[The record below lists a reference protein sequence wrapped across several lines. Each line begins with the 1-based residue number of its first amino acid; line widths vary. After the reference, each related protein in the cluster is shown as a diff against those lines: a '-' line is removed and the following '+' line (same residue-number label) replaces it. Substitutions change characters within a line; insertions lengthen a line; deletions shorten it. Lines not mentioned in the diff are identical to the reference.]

1 MIGMIKLLR
10 NREFLL
16 LLSIGLGLAWGGG
29 ARWTRELV
37 IPALAGVM
45 TLAVMGVPGSVF
57 SSPRVLVWPALI
69 GLVMNYGVL
78 GAVLFG
84 FKALLIHE
92 EALKAGFIIVIAVPP
107 AVAVIPFTMLLRGD
121 SPFSLVA
128 TIGCYLGAL
137 VLMPLIAVGFLGS
150 EFVDQSKLI
159 WIMIE
164 LILIPLVLSRF
175 LLWTGLSQKIEPY
188 KGTLTNWGFFLVT
201 YTIVGLN
208 QAIFFK
214 QPLIIVPV
222 ALVALASSFGLG
234 LAIEKIGR
242 IFKVDPKKII
252 SLVLLGTNKN
262 TGLAAGLA
270 LALFGDRTALP
281 ATVSTIFM
289 IVYIVWLGFKQRKSS

>member
-1 MIGMIKLLR
+1 MLR

-16 LLSIGLGLAWGGG
+16 LLSIGLGLALGGG
-29 ARWTRELV
+29 AGWTKEMV
-37 IPALAGVM
+37 IPALAGIM

-57 SSPRVLVWPALI
+57 SSPRALVLPVLI
-69 GLVMNYGVL
+69 GLVMNYGIL

-84 FKALLIHE
+84 FRALLIQE

-107 AVAVIPFTMLLRGD
+107 AVAVIPFTMLLKGD

-164 LILIPLVLSRF
+164 LILLPLVLSRI
-175 LLWTGLSQKIEPY
+175 LLWTGFAQKIEPY

-208 QAIFFK
+208 QAIFFR
-214 QPLIIVPV
+214 QPLVIAPV
-222 ALVALASSFGLG
+222 ALVALVSSFGLG
-234 LAIEKIGR
+234 FAIEKIGL
-242 IFKVDPKKII
+242 IFKLDPKKVI

>member
-1 MIGMIKLLR
+1 MLR

-16 LLSIGLGLAWGGG
+16 LLSIGLGLALGGG
-29 ARWTRELV
+29 AGWTKEMV
-37 IPALAGVM
+37 IPALAGIM

-57 SSPRVLVWPALI
+57 SSPRALVLPVLI
-69 GLVMNYGVL
+69 GLVMNYGIL

-84 FKALLIHE
+84 FRALLIQE

-107 AVAVIPFTMLLRGD
+107 AVAVIPFTMLLKGD

-164 LILIPLVLSRF
+164 LILIPLVLSRI
-175 LLWTGLSQKIEPY
+175 LLWTGFAQKIEPY

-208 QAIFFK
+208 QAIFFR
-214 QPLIIVPV
+214 QPLVIAPV
-222 ALVALASSFGLG
+222 ALVALVSSFGLG
-234 LAIEKIGR
+234 FAIEKIGL
-242 IFKVDPKKII
+242 IFKVDPKKVI

-281 ATVSTIFM
+281 AAVSTIFM

>member
-1 MIGMIKLLR
+1 LLR

-16 LLSIGLGLAWGGG
+16 LLSIGLGLALGGG
-29 ARWTRELV
+29 AGWTKEMV
-37 IPALAGVM
+37 IPALAGIM

-57 SSPRVLVWPALI
+57 SSPRALVLPVLI
-69 GLVMNYGVL
+69 GLVMNYGIL

-84 FKALLIHE
+84 FRALLIQE

-107 AVAVIPFTMLLRGD
+107 AVAVIPFTMLLKGD

-164 LILIPLVLSRF
+164 LILLPLVLSRI
-175 LLWTGLSQKIEPY
+175 LLWTGFAQKIEPY

-208 QAIFFK
+208 QAIFFR
-214 QPLIIVPV
+214 QPLVIAPV
-222 ALVALASSFGLG
+222 ALVALVSSFGLG
-234 LAIEKIGR
+234 FAIEKIGL
-242 IFKVDPKKII
+242 IFKVDPKKVI

>member
-1 MIGMIKLLR
+1 MIKLLR

-16 LLSIGLGLAWGGG
+16 LLSIVLGLALGGG
-29 ARWTRELV
+29 AGWTKEMV
-37 IPALAGVM
+37 IPALAGIM

-57 SSPRVLVWPALI
+57 YSPRALVWPALI

-107 AVAVIPFTMLLRGD
+107 AVAVIPFTMLLKGD

-150 EFVDQSKLI
+150 EFVDQSKLV
-159 WIMIE
+159 WIMVE
-164 LILIPLVLSRF
+164 LILIPLVLSRV
-175 LLWTGLSQKIEPY
+175 LLWTRLSQKIEPY

-222 ALVALASSFGLG
+222 ALVALVSSFGLG
-234 LAIEKIGR
+234 LAIERLGR
-242 IFKVDPKKII
+242 IFKVDPKKVI

-270 LALFGDRTALP
+270 LALYGDRTALP

-289 IVYIVWLGFKQRKSS
+289 IVYIVWLGFKQRKFS

>member
-1 MIGMIKLLR
+1 MIKLLR

-16 LLSIGLGLAWGGG
+16 LLSIGLGLALGGG
-29 ARWTRELV
+29 AGWTKEMV
-37 IPALAGVM
+37 IPALAGIM

-57 SSPRVLVWPALI
+57 SSPRALVWPVLI
-69 GLVMNYGVL
+69 GLVMNYGIL

-84 FKALLIHE
+84 FRALLIQE

-107 AVAVIPFTMLLRGD
+107 AVAVIPFTMLLKGD

-164 LILIPLVLSRF
+164 LILIPLVLSRI
-175 LLWTGLSQKIEPY
+175 LLWTGLSQKIEPH

-208 QAIFFK
+208 QAIFFR
-214 QPLIIVPV
+214 QPLVIAPV
-222 ALVALASSFGLG
+222 ALVALVSSFGLG
-234 LAIEKIGR
+234 FAIEKIGL
-242 IFKVDPKKII
+242 IFKVDPKKVI

>member
-1 MIGMIKLLR
+1 
-10 NREFLL
+10 
-16 LLSIGLGLAWGGG
+16 
-29 ARWTRELV
+29 
-37 IPALAGVM
+37 
-45 TLAVMGVPGSVF
+45 
-57 SSPRVLVWPALI
+57 
-69 GLVMNYGVL
+69 MNYGIL

-92 EALKAGFIIVIAVPP
+92 EALRAGFIIVIAVPP
-107 AVAVIPFTMLLRGD
+107 AVAVIPFTMLLKGD

-208 QAIFFK
+208 QSIFF
-214 QPLIIVPV
+214 
-222 ALVALASSFGLG
+222 
-234 LAIEKIGR
+234 
-242 IFKVDPKKII
+242 
-252 SLVLLGTNKN
+252 
-262 TGLAAGLA
+262 
-270 LALFGDRTALP
+270 
-281 ATVSTIFM
+281 
-289 IVYIVWLGFKQRKSS
+289 

>member
-1 MIGMIKLLR
+1 MIKLLR

-16 LLSIGLGLAWGGG
+16 LLSIVLGLALGGG
-29 ARWTRELV
+29 AGWTKEMV
-37 IPALAGVM
+37 IPALAGIM

-57 SSPRVLVWPALI
+57 SSPRALVLPVLI
-69 GLVMNYGVL
+69 GLVMNYGIL

-84 FKALLIHE
+84 FRALLIQE

-107 AVAVIPFTMLLRGD
+107 AVAVIPFTMLLKGD

-164 LILIPLVLSRF
+164 LILLPLVLSRI
-175 LLWTGLSQKIEPY
+175 LLWTGFAQKIEPY

-208 QAIFFK
+208 QAIFFR
-214 QPLIIVPV
+214 QPLVIAPV
-222 ALVALASSFGLG
+222 ALVALVSSFGLG
-234 LAIEKIGR
+234 FAIEKIGL
-242 IFKVDPKKII
+242 IFKVDPKKVI

>member
-1 MIGMIKLLR
+1 MLR

-16 LLSIGLGLAWGGG
+16 LLSIGLGLALGGG
-29 ARWTRELV
+29 AGWTKEMV
-37 IPALAGVM
+37 IPALAGIM

-57 SSPRVLVWPALI
+57 SSPRALVLPVLI
-69 GLVMNYGVL
+69 GLVMNYGIL

-84 FKALLIHE
+84 FRALLIQE

-107 AVAVIPFTMLLRGD
+107 AVAVIPFTMLLKGD

-164 LILIPLVLSRF
+164 LILIPLVLSRI
-175 LLWTGLSQKIEPY
+175 LLWTGFAQKIEPY

-208 QAIFFK
+208 QAIFFR
-214 QPLIIVPV
+214 QPLVIAPV
-222 ALVALASSFGLG
+222 ALVALVSSFGLG
-234 LAIEKIGR
+234 FAIEKIGL
-242 IFKVDPKKII
+242 IFKVDPKKVI

>member
-1 MIGMIKLLR
+1 MIKLLR

-16 LLSIGLGLAWGGG
+16 LLSIVLGLALGGG
-29 ARWTRELV
+29 AGWTKEMV
-37 IPALAGVM
+37 IPALAGIM

-57 SSPRVLVWPALI
+57 SSPRALVLPVLI
-69 GLVMNYGVL
+69 GLVMNYGIL

-84 FKALLIHE
+84 FRALLIQE

-107 AVAVIPFTMLLRGD
+107 AVAVIPFTMLLKGD

-164 LILIPLVLSRF
+164 LILIPLVLSRI

-208 QAIFFK
+208 QAIFFR
-214 QPLIIVPV
+214 QPLVIAPV
-222 ALVALASSFGLG
+222 ALVALVSSFGLG
-234 LAIEKIGR
+234 FAIEKIGR
-242 IFKVDPKKII
+242 LLKVDPKKVI

-281 ATVSTIFM
+281 AAVSTIFM

>member
-1 MIGMIKLLR
+1 MIKLLR

-16 LLSIGLGLAWGGG
+16 LLSIGLGLALGGG
-29 ARWTRELV
+29 AGWTKEMV
-37 IPALAGVM
+37 IPALAGIM

-57 SSPRVLVWPALI
+57 SSPRALVLPVLI
-69 GLVMNYGVL
+69 GLVMNYGIL

-84 FKALLIHE
+84 FRALLIQE

-107 AVAVIPFTMLLRGD
+107 AVAVIPFTMLLKGD

-164 LILIPLVLSRF
+164 LILLPLVLSRI
-175 LLWTGLSQKIEPY
+175 LLWTGFAQKIEPY

-208 QAIFFK
+208 QAIFFR
-214 QPLIIVPV
+214 QPLVIAPV
-222 ALVALASSFGLG
+222 ALVALISSFGLG
-234 LAIEKIGR
+234 FAIEKIGL
-242 IFKVDPKKII
+242 IFKVDPKKVI